1 MVEDTCVPVDV
12 CDNYAFFN
20 PGNSTVVPCPP
31 DFTLP
36 CYNGQALPGA
46 SRFFRGIQ
54 FTAQKQLSDHWM
66 LYASYL
72 YSTLR
77 GNFDGSYRA
86 IGGFNSKDP
95 NITDDFDYPEF
106 EVNANGPLT
115 LDRPHQA
122 KLQAAYVFP
131 FNLTFSASAYYLSG
145 TPLSKIGW
153 WDGYG
158 GPELFLAPRGSQ
170 GRSPDIYEIDLHLDY
185 GLLLGPVTRSHP
197 GRRLQHAEQATGPDD
212 RPGLGEPAGGQRVA
226 DADQRALRPAQH
238 VPAGADAAAR
248 LPSEF
253 LAVRD
258 PAHRVIPSE
267 AREPFLSP
275 RRPSRRDPSSLARL
289 RSSG

>member
-1 MVEDTCVPVDV
+1 MYRSIRSVVEDTCVPVDV

-46 SRFFRGIQ
+46 SGSS
-54 FTAQKQLSDHWM
+54 A
-66 LYASYL
+66 ASSSRRRSSSPTTGCCTRAT
-72 YSTLR
+72 STR
-77 GNFDGSYRA
+77 PCEGNFDGSYRA
-86 IGGFNSKDP
+86 IGGFNAKDP

-106 EVNANGPLT
+106 EVNAYGPLT

-158 GPELFLAPRGSQ
+158 GPELFLAPRGSE
-170 GRSPDIYEIDLHLDY
+170 GRSPDIYEIDLQLDY
-185 GLLLGPVTRSHP
+185 GLLLGPVTVHV
-197 GRRLQHAEQATGPDD
+197 L
-212 RPGLGEPAGGQRVA
+212 A
-226 DADQRALRPAQH
+226 DAFNVLNKQQALTIDQVWANQQADNASPTPTNAHYGQPNTYQQARTLRL
-238 VPAGADAAAR
+238 G
-248 LPSEF
+248 F
-253 LAVRD
+253 
-258 PAHRVIPSE
+258 RVS
-267 AREPFLSP
+267 F
-275 RRPSRRDPSSLARL
+275 
-289 RSSG
+289 